1 MALKF
6 YKEGVQLNKR
16 KSSAGRKATG
26 LGGFRSRLYKFGKQ
40 SGDVN
45 AFMQS
50 PFLKN
55 ARRNAYSAAR
65 GAGFIA
71 AATSG
76 DFRKKYGS
84 MQSLALR
91 GARVGVG
98 RLSGMAI
105 NQIVPRSIGPIFG
118 RLARRELGSYVSKSP
133 FYQAANRKLES
144 TIAGLFF
151 SDAIPHYNHVVSE
164 MNIQQVLDLQIER
177 TAQLIKASAPDISSG
192 QYMLGVGASELG
204 INIADKR
211 LNQTEYDEEKGMSF
225 EENYKLKTLKS
236 YQNTGTKDKPVI
248 SKEYVEMD
256 IFGFTE
262 PGKARELLLKSVQT
276 NYVKVPKG
284 RKQLLRGDVRV
295 GTSRKNGRYAD
306 LFPWIWLVEYGGPI
320 SQQVSSWS
328 RSENKPVVKD
338 VKKYIPPTLFVTR
351 AVKAVNNMKFKG
363 AKVDVQIK
371 QPRVGGMKNPVELM
385 NNILGQ
391 KGEYNKMI
399 QKKGI
404 AITRDGRVSYK
415 PKSLLAAM
423 NRKGTGRHPNQ
434 GVKLDNVAGR
444 NRRYYK
450 YSKSH
455 DIAGVKVHSTHGVS
469 YSQEL
474 QDAIGISF
482 APSEVRATVNFKNV
496 GKIKGGVS
504 AREKFLTDLLTG
516 KNPNKRGGGA
526 RKGVLHNVEMLDEQ
540 YGDKAFGATQAS
552 DYIDFDSLDVSG
564 DTGYGKIKGARLS
577 NYIQK
582 NYNVRVSRKKGG
594 RGSGAYEVILT
605 QKGSQKPKPKTYASD
620 KRYNKGAKRPLKKT
634 NAATRKAARAMVE
647 NANYEEIV
655 SAANFFYNSADDI

>member
-1 MALKF
+1 MALKYF
-6 YKEGVQLNKR
+6 KEGVTLNKSQ
-16 KSSAGRKATG
+16 SSAGRKATG
-26 LGGFRSRLYKFGKQ
+26 LGGFRSRLYKFGKVSGNANAVVQ
-40 SGDVN
+40 SQFV
-45 AFMQS
+45 
-50 PFLKN
+50 KN
-55 ARRNAYSAAR
+55 SRRQAYSLAR
-65 GAGFIA
+65 GAGFLA

-84 MQSLALR
+84 AQSLALR

-98 RLSGMAI
+98 RVSGMAI
-105 NQIVPRSIGPIFG
+105 NQLVPRSIGPIFG
-118 RLARRELGSYVSKSP
+118 RIARVKLGQYVSKSP
-133 FYQAANRKLES
+133 MYQAANKKLES
-144 TIAGLFF
+144 TLAGVLV
-151 SDAIPHYNHVVSE
+151 SDAVPHYNYVVSN
-164 MNIQQVLDLQIER
+164 MNIQQVLDTQIER
-177 TAQLIKASAPDISSG
+177 TAQLIRQSAPDISSG

-225 EENYKLKTLKS
+225 EDSYKLKSLKS
-236 YQNTGTKDKPVI
+236 FKNTGTKDKPVI

-262 PGKARELLLKSVQT
+262 PGKARELLIKSVHA

-284 RKQLLRGDVRV
+284 KKQLFRGDVRV
-295 GTSRKNGRYAD
+295 GSERKNGRYAD

-320 SQQVSSWS
+320 QQQVSSWS
-328 RSENKPVVKD
+328 RSENKPIVKN

-363 AKVDVQIK
+363 AKVNIEMK
-371 QPRVGGMKNPVELM
+371 TPRVGGMKNPIDKL

-399 QKKGI
+399 QKKGL
-404 AITRDGRVSYK
+404 AVEKGGKVSYR

-423 NRKGTGRHPNQ
+423 NRRGTGRHPNQ

-444 NRRYYK
+444 NRRFYK
-450 YSKSH
+450 YNKGH

-482 APSEVRATVNFKNV
+482 APAEVRATVNFKNV

-504 AREKFLTDLLTG
+504 AKEKFLTDILTK
-516 KNPNKRGGGA
+516 KNPNKRGGAGRA
-526 RKGVLHNVEMLDEQ
+526 GLLHNVELFGEDNSEA
-540 YGDKAFGATQAS
+540 AFSGSQAS
-552 DYIDFDSLDVSG
+552 DYIDYDTFSVSG
-564 DTGYGKIKGARLS
+564 DTGYGKIKGKQLS
-577 NYIQK
+577 AYIQK

-594 RGSGAYEVILT
+594 RGSKAYEVVLT
-605 QKGSQKPKPKTYASD
+605 QKGAKRPKSKTYASD

-634 NAATRKAARAMVE
+634 NASTRNAARALVE

-655 SAANFFYNSADDI
+655 SAANYFYNSPDE